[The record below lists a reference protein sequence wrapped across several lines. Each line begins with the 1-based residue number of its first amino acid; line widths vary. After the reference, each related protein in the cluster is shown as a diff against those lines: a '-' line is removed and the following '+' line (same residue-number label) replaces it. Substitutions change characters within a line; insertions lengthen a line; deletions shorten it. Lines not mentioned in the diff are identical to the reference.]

1 MPWPGTKRTSAA
13 VSLTP
18 EWNEITR
25 LFFSSFLPLMSPADG
40 EGFHCFPFPL
50 FWQEAAFPLDHQLSW
65 SKRKTEQKSRER
77 KMETEEM
84 RRQKNL
90 RARHDGWLRFWARI
104 RKGCLF
110 MGGTLVLRVNWI
122 TIYVDSKETSYIIPS
137 WDEREGSIV

>member
-1 MPWPGTKRTSAA
+1 
-13 VSLTP
+13 
-18 EWNEITR
+18 
-25 LFFSSFLPLMSPADG
+25 
-40 EGFHCFPFPL
+40 
-50 FWQEAAFPLDHQLSW
+50 
-65 SKRKTEQKSRER
+65 
-77 KMETEEM
+77 METEEM